1 MSTILEVER
10 LNAGYGKVPILHDIS
25 FHVAEG
31 EVVGI
36 IGPNGAGKST
46 LLKNICGLQDAYSGA
61 VRFLGRPIQALRAHT
76 VSRQGMS
83 YIPEGGRLFAN
94 MTVRENLLMGA
105 YRSKRV
111 LQEGALE
118 EVFELFPALS
128 KRVEQLAKT
137 LSGGEK
143 QMLAIGRG
151 LIARPKLV
159 LLDEPSL
166 GLAPNLVDS
175 IYERLVLLKQRGLT
189 MLLVEQN
196 TNYALEVSERA
207 YVLENGRIVME
218 GSGQELSGNEHIK
231 KHYLGL

>member
-1 MSTILEVER
+1 MSSILEVEN
-10 LNAGYGKVPILHDIS
+10 LNAGYGKVPILHDIT

-46 LLKNICGLQDAYSGA
+46 LLKNICGLQNSYSGKI
-61 VRFLGRPIQALRAHT
+61 RFLGKPIEDLQSHT
-76 VSRQGMS
+76 VSRQGLS
-83 YIPEGGRLFAN
+83 YIPEGGRLFVN

-105 YRSKRV
+105 YHSKKV
-111 LQEGALE
+111 LQEGAVE
-118 EVFELFPALS
+118 DMFELFPALK
-128 KRVEQLAKT
+128 KRANQLAKT

-151 LIARPKLV
+151 LISRPTLL

-196 TNYALEVSERA
+196 TFYALDVSERA
-207 YVLENGRIVME
+207 YVLENGRIVLK
-218 GSGQELSGNEHIK
+218 GSGNELAGNEHIK
-231 KHYLGL
+231 THYLGL

>member
-1 MSTILEVER
+1 MNEMLVVEG
-10 LNAGYGKVPILHDIS
+10 LNAGYGKVPILHDLS
-25 FHVAEG
+25 FHVSEG
-31 EVVGI
+31 EVVGV

-46 LLKNICGLQDAYSGA
+46 LLKNISGLLNSSSGS
-61 VRFLGRPIQALRAHT
+61 VRFLGTEIADLPAHR
-76 VSRQGMS
+76 VSRSGIS
-83 YIPEGGRLFAN
+83 YIPEGGRLFVN

-105 YRSKRV
+105 FHARQAI
-111 LQEGALE
+111 QEGALSDI
-118 EVFELFPALS
+118 FELFPALK
-128 KRVEQLAKT
+128 KRERQPAKT

-151 LIARPKLV
+151 LISGPRLL

-175 IYERLVLLKQRGLT
+175 IYERLALLKGRGVT

-196 TNYALEVSERA
+196 TYYALEVSDRA

-218 GSGQELSGNEHIK
+218 GSGEELSSSDHVK
-231 KHYLGL
+231 KYYLGL

>member
-1 MSTILEVER
+1 MSKILEVEN
-10 LNAGYGKVPILHDIS
+10 LNAGYGKVPILHDIT

-46 LLKNICGLQDAYSGA
+46 LLKNICGLQDSYSGNI
-61 VRFLGRPIQALRAHT
+61 RFLGKPIESLQSHK
-76 VSRQGMS
+76 VSRQGIS
-83 YIPEGGRLFAN
+83 YIPEGGRLFVN

-105 YRSKRV
+105 YHSKKV

-118 EVFELFPALS
+118 DIFDLFPALK
-128 KRVEQLAKT
+128 KRANQPAKT

-151 LIARPKLV
+151 LIARPKLL

-207 YVLENGRIVME
+207 YVIENGRIVME
-218 GSGQELSGNEHIK
+218 GSGDELSHNEHVK